1 MTLASQK
8 PHNFALWVLSA
19 VLLSTSLWGCGGGGG
34 GGPAASNALTV
45 RALPASFTSAQ
56 AVAYSP
62 FRTSNRD
69 SETITKTMI
78 QEDLVLLGKAGIGL
92 IRLFDSSDAVAKKV
106 LEVITEQN
114 LSMKVMLG
122 LWMSSGNGSETGNQ
136 QEITRGI
143 ALANAYKTQVLAVSV
158 GNETLVSWSRQPQTS
173 ANLLRYIQQVRNAV
187 TQPVTTDENWAVL
200 AQESTEQD
208 AKTLLAAVDFVA
220 MHTYPLLDTIHS
232 PGLWDWQQQA
242 VPEADRAVAM
252 MDAAIN
258 RAKFEYA
265 AVKTKLTALGLT
277 QTPIVIGETGW
288 KAVPSGNE
296 VQRAS
301 PINQKMYWDRLKVW
315 KNSGTGPQNIVL
327 FAGFDEPWKLSDD
340 KWGLFNVA
348 RQARCAVQGLSSDF
362 VAETGSCAAVDA
374 ARYVAVQSNARITA
388 NRYTVYADTVTNG
401 EAKPVVTPV
410 LNAWESGTT
419 ATATGSNNDAD
430 ANDGPYSWQITPT
443 PLVWGWGMT
452 FAIDNS
458 PDDLRNFDIGTGRL
472 NFSIKTTYPGKIEV
486 GFLTGTAA
494 DSSLYDVYLS
504 ISPGQY
510 GYANDGQWRQVSIPI
525 AAIKAAGAKA
535 YGMENSAAS
544 VFDLSRVTN
553 PFVIADRYAKTGNTA
568 GNTTP
573 LKVDAIYWSK

>member
-1 MTLASQK
+1 MTLASPK
-8 PHNFALWVLSA
+8 NLNFTLRVLSIA
-19 VLLSTSLWGCGGGGG
+19 LISSTLWGCGGGGG
-34 GGPAASNALTV
+34 TVSSSTMTV

-62 FRTSNRD
+62 YRTSNRD
-69 SETITKTMI
+69 SETITKDMI
-78 QEDLVLLGKAGIGL
+78 AQDLVLLGKAGIGL

-106 LEVITEQN
+106 LEVINEQN
-114 LSMKVMLG
+114 LTMKVMLG
-122 LWMSSGNGSETGNQ
+122 LWMSSGASAETGNQ
-136 QEITRGI
+136 QEIARGI
-143 ALANAYKTQVLAVSV
+143 ALANAYKAQVLAVSV
-158 GNETLVSWSRQPQTS
+158 GNETLVSWSGQRQTA

-187 TQPVTTDENWAVL
+187 TQPVTTDDNWAVL

-208 AKTLLAAVDFVA
+208 ARNLLASVDFVA

-252 MDAAIN
+252 MDAAIT
-258 RAKFEYA
+258 RAKFEFS

-301 PINQKMYWDRLKVW
+301 PINQKMYWERLKTW
-315 KNSGTGPQNIVL
+315 KASGTGPVNIVY
-327 FAGFDEPWKLSDD
+327 FAGFDEPWKGSDD

-348 RQARCAVQGLSSDF
+348 RQARCAVQGLSNDF
-362 VAETGSCAAVDA
+362 VAETGSCSAADA
-374 ARYVAVQSNARITA
+374 ARYVAVSSNTRITA

-401 EAKPVVTPV
+401 ETRPVVTPV

-430 ANDGPYSWQITPT
+430 ASDGPNSWQITPR

-458 PDDLRNFDIGTGRL
+458 PDDLSNFDTGTGRL

-535 YGMENSAAS
+535 YGMENSVAS
-544 VFDLSRVTN
+544 VFDLSKVTN
-553 PFVIADRYAKTGNTA
+553 PFVIADRYAKTFNSPGV
-568 GNTTP
+568 TTT

>member
-1 MTLASQK
+1 MTLTSSK
-8 PHNFALWVLSA
+8 PHNFALWILSA
-19 VLLSTSLWGCGGGGG
+19 VMLCTSLWGCGGGGG
-34 GGPAASNALTV
+34 STGNDSVTV

-62 FRTSNRD
+62 FRTTNRD

-106 LEVITEQN
+106 LEVIAEQN

-122 LWMSSGNGSETGNQ
+122 LWMSSGVAAETGNQ
-136 QEITRGI
+136 QEIVRGI
-143 ALANAYKTQVLAVSV
+143 ALANAYKAQVLALSV
-158 GNETLVSWSRQPQTS
+158 GNETLVSWSGQPQTS

-208 AKTLLAAVDFVA
+208 AKTLLASVDFVA

-232 PGLWDWQQQA
+232 PRLWDWQQQA

-252 MDAAIN
+252 MDAAIA
-258 RAKFEYA
+258 RAKFEFS
-265 AVKTKLTALGLT
+265 AVKNKLTALGLA

-288 KAVPSGNE
+288 KAAPSGNE

-301 PINQKMYWDRLKVW
+301 PINQKMYWERLKTW
-315 KNSGTGPQNIVL
+315 KASGTGPANIVY

-340 KWGLFNVA
+340 KWGLFNAA
-348 RQARCAVQGLSSDF
+348 RQARCAVQVLSNDF
-362 VAETGSCAAVDA
+362 VAEPGSCASADA
-374 ARYVAVQSNARITA
+374 AHYVAVPSNSRITA
-388 NRYTVYADTVTNG
+388 NRYTVYVDTVTNG
-401 EAKPVVTPV
+401 EATPVVTPV

-419 ATATGSNNDAD
+419 ATAAGSNNDAD
-430 ANDGPYSWQITPT
+430 ANDGPHSWQITPR

-452 FAIDNS
+452 FAIDNN
-458 PDDLRNFDIGTGRL
+458 PDDLSNFDTSTGRL

-494 DSSLYDVYLS
+494 DSSLYDVYLA

-510 GYANDGQWRQVSIPI
+510 GYVNDGQWYQVSIPLV
-525 AAIKAAGAKA
+525 AIKAAGAKA
-535 YGMENSAAS
+535 YGMENSAAA

-553 PFVIADRYAKTGNTA
+553 PFVIADRYAKTGNIA

-573 LKVDAIYWSK
+573 LKVDAVYWSK

>member
-1 MTLASQK
+1 MS
-8 PHNFALWVLSA
+8 
-19 VLLSTSLWGCGGGGG
+19 
-34 GGPAASNALTV
+34 V

-62 FRTSNRD
+62 YRTSNRD
-69 SETITKTMI
+69 SETITKDMI
-78 QEDLVLLGKAGIGL
+78 AQDLVLLGKAGIGL

-106 LEVITEQN
+106 LEVLTEQN
-114 LSMKVMLG
+114 LNMKVMLG
-122 LWMSSGNGSETGNQ
+122 LWMSSGDSAEMGNQ
-136 QEITRGI
+136 QEIARGI
-143 ALANAYKTQVLAVSV
+143 ALANAYKAQVLAVSV
-158 GNETLVSWSRQPQTS
+158 GNETLVSWSGQRQTA

-187 TQPVTTDENWAVL
+187 TQPVTTDDNWAVL
-200 AQESTEQD
+200 AQESKEQD
-208 AKTLLAAVDFVA
+208 ARNLLASVDFVA

-252 MDAAIN
+252 MDAAIT
-258 RAKFEYA
+258 RAKFEFS

-301 PINQKMYWDRLKVW
+301 PINQKMYWERLKTG
-315 KNSGTGPQNIVL
+315 KASGTGPANIVY
-327 FAGFDEPWKLSDD
+327 FAGFDEPWKGGDD

-348 RQARCAVQGLSSDF
+348 RQARCAVQGLSNDF
-362 VAETGSCAAVDA
+362 VAETGSCAAADA
-374 ARYVAVQSNARITA
+374 ARYMAVSSNTRITA
-388 NRYTVYADTVTNG
+388 SRYTVYADTVTNG

-419 ATATGSNNDAD
+419 ATATGSSNDAD
-430 ANDGPYSWQITPT
+430 ANDGPNSWQITPK
-443 PLVWGWGMT
+443 PQVWGWGMT
-452 FAIDNS
+452 FAIENS
-458 PDDLRNFDIGTGRL
+458 PDDLSNFDTGTGRL
-472 NFSIKTTYPGKIEV
+472 NFSIKTTYPGKMEV

-494 DSSLYDVYLS
+494 DSSLYDVYLA

-525 AAIKAAGAKA
+525 SAIKAAGAKA
-535 YGMENSAAS
+535 YGMENSVAS
-544 VFDLSRVTN
+544 VFDLRKVTN
-553 PFVIADRYAKTGNTA
+553 PFVIADRYAKTSNAPGI
-568 GNTTP
+568 TTT

>member
-1 MTLASQK
+1 MTLAPPK
-8 PHNFALWVLSA
+8 NHNFARW
-19 VLLSTSLWGCGGGGG
+19 LLSTVVISSALWGCGGGGG
-34 GGPAASNALTV
+34 TVSNNTMTVRTLPAA
-45 RALPASFTSAQ
+45 FTTAQ

-62 FRTSNRD
+62 YRTSNRD
-69 SETITKTMI
+69 SETITKDMI
-78 QEDLVLLGKAGIGL
+78 AQDLVLLGKAGIGL

-106 LEVITEQN
+106 LEVIVEQN

-122 LWMSSGNGSETGNQ
+122 LWMSSGNSAETANQ

-143 ALANAYKTQVLAVSV
+143 ALANAYKAQVLAVSV
-158 GNETLVSWSRQPQTS
+158 GNETLVSWSGQKQS
-173 ANLLRYIQQVRNAV
+173 AANLLRYIQQVRNAV
-187 TQPVTTDENWAVL
+187 TQPVTTDDNWAVL

-208 AKTLLAAVDFVA
+208 AKNLLASVDFVA

-252 MDAAIN
+252 MDAAIT
-258 RAKFEYA
+258 RAKFEFS
-265 AVKTKLTALGLT
+265 AVKNKLTALGLT

-301 PINQKMYWDRLKVW
+301 PINQKMYWDRLKTW
-315 KNSGTGPQNIVL
+315 KASGTGPANIVY
-327 FAGFDEPWKLSDD
+327 FAGFDEPWKGGDD

-348 RQARCAVQGLSSDF
+348 RQARCAVQGLSNDF
-362 VAETGSCAAVDA
+362 VAETGSCAAADA
-374 ARYVAVQSNARITA
+374 ARYVAVTSNTRITA

-401 EAKPVVTPV
+401 EAKPAVTPV

-430 ANDGPYSWQITPT
+430 ANDAPNSWQITPR

-452 FAIDNS
+452 FAIDNN
-458 PDDLRNFDIGTGRL
+458 PEDLSNFDTGTGRL

-494 DSSLYDVYLS
+494 DSSLYDVYLP
-504 ISPGQY
+504 ISAGQY

-544 VFDLSRVTN
+544 VFDLSKVTN
-553 PFVIADRYAKTGNTA
+553 PFVIADRYAKTSNAA
-568 GNTTP
+568 GVTTP
-573 LKVDAIYWSK
+573 LKVDAINWSK

>member
-1 MTLASQK
+1 MTLASPK
-8 PHNFALWVLSA
+8 NHNFALWVLSA
-19 VLLSTSLWGCGGGGG
+19 VLISSTLWGCGGGGG
-34 GGPAASNALTV
+34 TVSSSTMTV

-62 FRTSNRD
+62 YRTSNRD
-69 SETITKTMI
+69 SETITKDMI
-78 QEDLVLLGKAGIGL
+78 AQDLVLLGKAGIGL

-114 LSMKVMLG
+114 LTMKVMLG
-122 LWMSSGNGSETGNQ
+122 LWMSSGDSAETGNQ
-136 QEITRGI
+136 QEIARGI

-158 GNETLVSWSRQPQTS
+158 GNETLVSWSGQRQTA

-187 TQPVTTDENWAVL
+187 TQPVTTDDNWAVL

-208 AKTLLAAVDFVA
+208 ARNLLASVDFVA

-232 PGLWDWQQQA
+232 PRLWDWQQQA

-252 MDAAIN
+252 MDAAIT
-258 RAKFEYA
+258 RAKFEFS
-265 AVKTKLTALGLT
+265 AVKSKLTALGLT

-301 PINQKMYWDRLKVW
+301 PINQKMYWERLKTW
-315 KNSGTGPQNIVL
+315 KASGTGPANIVY
-327 FAGFDEPWKLSDD
+327 FAGFDEPWKGSDD

-348 RQARCAVQGLSSDF
+348 RQARCAVQGLSNDF
-362 VAETGSCAAVDA
+362 VAETGSCAAADA
-374 ARYVAVQSNARITA
+374 ARYVAVSSNTRITA
-388 NRYTVYADTVTNG
+388 NRYTVYADTVTTG

-430 ANDGPYSWQITPT
+430 VNDGPNSWQITPR

-458 PDDLRNFDIGTGRL
+458 PDDLSNFDTGTGRL

-525 AAIKAAGAKA
+525 SAIKAAGAKA
-535 YGMENSAAS
+535 YGMENSVAS
-544 VFDLSRVTN
+544 VFDLSKVTN
-553 PFVIADRYAKTGNTA
+553 PFVIADRYAKTSNSPGV
-568 GNTTP
+568 TTT

>member
-1 MTLASQK
+1 MTLASPK
-8 PHNFALWVLSA
+8 NHNFALWVLSA
-19 VLLSTSLWGCGGGGG
+19 VLISSTLWGCGGGGG
-34 GGPAASNALTV
+34 TVSSSTMTV

-62 FRTSNRD
+62 YRTSNRD
-69 SETITKTMI
+69 SETITKDMI
-78 QEDLVLLGKAGIGL
+78 AQDLVLLGKAGIGL

-114 LSMKVMLG
+114 LTMKVMLG
-122 LWMSSGNGSETGNQ
+122 LWMSSGDSAETGNQ
-136 QEITRGI
+136 QEIARGI
-143 ALANAYKTQVLAVSV
+143 ALANAYKAQVLAVSV
-158 GNETLVSWSRQPQTS
+158 GNETLVSWSGQRQTA
-173 ANLLRYIQQVRNAV
+173 ANLLRYILQVRNAV
-187 TQPVTTDENWAVL
+187 IQPVTTDDNWAVL

-208 AKTLLAAVDFVA
+208 ARNLLASVDFVA
-220 MHTYPLLDTIHS
+220 MHTYPLLDTIYS

-252 MDAAIN
+252 MDAAIT
-258 RAKFEYA
+258 RAKFEFS
-265 AVKTKLTALGLT
+265 AVKSKLTALGLT

-301 PINQKMYWDRLKVW
+301 PINQKMYWERLKIW
-315 KNSGTGPQNIVL
+315 KASGTGPANIVY
-327 FAGFDEPWKLSDD
+327 FAGFDEPWKGSDD

-348 RQARCAVQGLSSDF
+348 RQARCAVQGLSNDF
-362 VAETGSCAAVDA
+362 VAETGSCAAADA
-374 ARYVAVQSNARITA
+374 ARYVAVTSNTRITA

-430 ANDGPYSWQITPT
+430 ANDGPNSWQITPR

-458 PDDLRNFDIGTGRL
+458 PDDLSNFDTGTGRL

-535 YGMENSAAS
+535 YGMENSVAS
-544 VFDLSRVTN
+544 VFDLSKVTN
-553 PFVIADRYAKTGNTA
+553 PFVIADRYAKTSNSPGV
-568 GNTTP
+568 TTT

>member
-1 MTLASQK
+1 MTLASPK
-8 PHNFALWVLSA
+8 NHNFALWVLSA
-19 VLLSTSLWGCGGGGG
+19 VLISSTLWGCGGGGG
-34 GGPAASNALTV
+34 TIPSSTMTV

-62 FRTSNRD
+62 YRTSNRD
-69 SETITKTMI
+69 SETITKDMI
-78 QEDLVLLGKAGIGL
+78 AQDLVLLGKAGIGL

-114 LSMKVMLG
+114 LTMKVMLG
-122 LWMSSGNGSETGNQ
+122 LWMSSGDSAETGNQ
-136 QEITRGI
+136 QEIARGI
-143 ALANAYKTQVLAVSV
+143 ALANAYKAQVLAVSV
-158 GNETLVSWSRQPQTS
+158 GNETLVSWSGQRQTAS
-173 ANLLRYIQQVRNAV
+173 NLLRYIQQVRNAV
-187 TQPVTTDENWAVL
+187 TQPVTTDDNWAVL

-208 AKTLLAAVDFVA
+208 ARNLLASVDFVA

-232 PGLWDWQQQA
+232 PRLWDWQQQA

-252 MDAAIN
+252 MDAAIA
-258 RAKFEYA
+258 RAKFEFS
-265 AVKTKLTALGLT
+265 AVKSKLTALGLT

-301 PINQKMYWDRLKVW
+301 PINQKMYWERLKTW
-315 KNSGTGPQNIVL
+315 KASGTGPANIVY
-327 FAGFDEPWKLSDD
+327 FAGFDEPWKGSDD

-348 RQARCAVQGLSSDF
+348 RQARCAVQGLSNDF
-362 VAETGSCAAVDA
+362 VAETGSCAAADA
-374 ARYVAVQSNARITA
+374 ARYVAVSSNTRITA

-401 EAKPVVTPV
+401 EAKPAVTPV

-430 ANDGPYSWQITPT
+430 ANDGPNSWQITPR

-458 PDDLRNFDIGTGRL
+458 PDDLSNFDTGTGRL

-510 GYANDGQWRQVSIPI
+510 GYANDGQWREVSIPI

-535 YGMENSAAS
+535 YGMENSVAS
-544 VFDLSRVTN
+544 VFDLSKVTN
-553 PFVIADRYAKTGNTA
+553 PFVIADRYAKTSNSPGV
-568 GNTTP
+568 TTT